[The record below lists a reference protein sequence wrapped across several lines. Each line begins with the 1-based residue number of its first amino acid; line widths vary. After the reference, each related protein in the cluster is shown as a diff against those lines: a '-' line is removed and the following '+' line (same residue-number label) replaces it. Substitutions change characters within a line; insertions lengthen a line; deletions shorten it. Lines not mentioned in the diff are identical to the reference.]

1 MTQRR
6 CSRPYAA
13 LVAIAVLTGCTGT
26 SYSNGGPPI
35 VLNRRAVQTQARPAM
50 ARPFLDP
57 VAPYGSPAPQAS
69 PAHQASRTL
78 PASASCTA
86 TPAPD
91 RLAASCAAPI
101 LSSEEK
107 ERLFQRFHDAQGSRA
122 SAGTTN

>member
-1 MTQRR
+1 MTKRR

-13 LVAIAVLTGCTGT
+13 LAAAAVLTGCTGA
-26 SYSNGGPPI
+26 SYSNAGPPI
-35 VLNRRAVQTQARPAM
+35 VLNRRAVQTQARPAL
-50 ARPFLDP
+50 AHPIP
-57 VAPYGSPAPQAS
+57 AIVAPSASPEPQVSPAP
-69 PAHQASRTL
+69 QASRTL

-86 TPAPD
+86 TPAAD

-122 SAGTTN
+122 SAGVTN

>member
-6 CSRPYAA
+6 CLGPYAA
-13 LVAIAVLTGCTGT
+13 LVAAAVLTGCTGT
-26 SYSNGGPPI
+26 SYSNSGAPI

-50 ARPFLDP
+50 ARPIP
-57 VAPYGSPAPQAS
+57 AVVAPSASPAPQAS
-69 PAHQASRTL
+69 FAPPASRTL
-78 PASASCTA
+78 PASASCT
-86 TPAPD
+86 APD